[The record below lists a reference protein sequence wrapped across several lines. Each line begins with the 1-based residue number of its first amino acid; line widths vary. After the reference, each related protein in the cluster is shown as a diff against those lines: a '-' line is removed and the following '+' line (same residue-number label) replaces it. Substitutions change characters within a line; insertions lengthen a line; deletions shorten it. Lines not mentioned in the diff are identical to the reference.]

1 MTGCGTARASCSTL
15 WLFFDNVAATRIM
28 PLHTGAGRTLR
39 AALRKIFDYAEDPG
53 KTDNGSLIS
62 TYRCNREIIDGEFA
76 FSKRKYEE
84 RTGLTHDGDNDVIAY
99 QVRQAFRPG
108 EITPEEANRL
118 GVEFA
123 RRFTRGDHAFI
134 VCTHIDRRHI
144 HNHIIWNSTTL
155 DCTRK
160 FRDFHGSGR
169 AVRRLSDTICI
180 ENGYSVIENP
190 QGRGM
195 AYNKWLGNSKKP
207 CHRDDLRAAIDRALE
222 KDPADLDA
230 LFDLLRKGG
239 IQVSRRGK
247 SVNLKAPG
255 WAKAARL
262 SSLGPGYTEDD
273 LMAVLAGKKK
283 HTPREKTAAQADPP
297 KVNLLVD
304 IQAKL
309 AEGKGAGYARW
320 AASFNLKQMANTLNY
335 LTENKLLD
343 YGALC
348 EKTDAAT
355 ARFHDLSGKIKAAEA
370 RMSEIAELK
379 TQIIN
384 YSKTREVYAAYRKAG
399 YSKKFLAEH
408 EREILLHKAA
418 KKAFDELGLKK
429 LPTVKSLQ
437 AEYAKLLAEKKRAYS
452 EYRAARDEMQNL
464 QMARANVARI
474 MGYDDKTPTR
484 KKQRKTP
491 SHDVR

>member
-1 MTGCGTARASCSTL
+1 MA
-15 WLFFDNVAATRIM
+15 
-28 PLHTGAGRTLR
+28 LHTGQGRTIG
-39 AALRKIFDYAEDPG
+39 AAIRKIIDYVENPE
-53 KTDNGSLIS
+53 KTNKGRLIS
-62 TYRCNREIIDGEFA
+62 AYQCNVEIADNEFA
-76 FSKRKYEE
+76 YAKRQYKIK
-84 RTGLTHDGDNDVIAY
+84 TGRKRDRDDVIAY
-99 QVRQAFRPG
+99 QVRQSFRPG

-118 GVEFA
+118 GVELA
-123 RRFTRGDHAFI
+123 RRFTKGNHAFI
-134 VCTHIDRRHI
+134 VCTHIDKKHI

-155 DCTRK
+155 DCERK
-160 FRDFHGSGR
+160 FRDFRGSAK

-180 ENGYSVIENP
+180 ENGYSVIEKP
-190 QGRGM
+190 K
-195 AYNKWLGNSKKP
+195 ASSKTYNKWLGNAKKP

-222 KDPADLDA
+222 REPADMEA
-230 LFDLLRKGG
+230 LFALLREAG
-239 IQVSRRGK
+239 IQVWRRGK

-255 WAKAARL
+255 WDKAARM

-273 LMAVLAGKKK
+273 LAAVLAGKKK
-283 HTPREKTAAQADPP
+283 HTPREKNAAPADPP

-355 ARFHDLSGKIKAAEA
+355 ARFHDLSGKIKVAEA

-437 AEYAKLLAEKKRAYS
+437 AEYAELLAEKKRAYS
-452 EYRAARDEMQNL
+452 AYRSARDEMQNL

-474 MGYDDKTPTR
+474 MGYDNRTPTIE
-484 KKQRKTP
+484 KKQKP
-491 SHDVR
+491 HSHDTR

>member
-1 MTGCGTARASCSTL
+1 MHTGDVRTV
-15 WLFFDNVAATRIM
+15 VAAI
-28 PLHTGAGRTLR
+28 H
-39 AALRKIFDYAEDPG
+39 KIVAYSENPH
-53 KTDNGSLIS
+53 KTDGGKLIS
-62 TYRCNREIIDGEFA
+62 SFQCSRETADVEFA
-76 FSKRKYEE
+76 FSKCQYQAK
-84 RTGLTHDGDNDVIAY
+84 TGRARGGDDVIAY
-99 QVRQAFRPG
+99 QIRQSFLPG

-118 GVEFA
+118 GVELA
-123 RRFTRGDHAFI
+123 QRFTKGNHAFI
-134 VCTHIDRRHI
+134 VCTHTDKKHI
-144 HNHIIWNSTTL
+144 HNHIIWNSTAL
-155 DCTRK
+155 DCSRK
-160 FRDFHGSGR
+160 FRNFWGSTK

-180 ENGYSVIENP
+180 QNGYSIVDNP
-190 QGRGM
+190 QLKGES
-195 AYNKWLGNSKKP
+195 YNKWQGYTKKP
-207 CHRDDLRAAIDRALE
+207 CHRDELRAAIDRALE
-222 KDPADLDA
+222 KGPGDFES
-230 LFDLLRKGG
+230 LFDLLREAG
-239 IQVSRRGK
+239 IQVDRRGK
-247 SVNLKAPG
+247 SIRLKAPG
-255 WAKAARL
+255 WNNVARM
-262 SSLGPGYTEDD
+262 SSLGSGYTEDD
-273 LMAVLAGKKK
+273 LAAVLAGKKK
-283 HTPREKTAAQADPP
+283 HTPREKTAAPADPP

-320 AASFNLKQMANTLNY
+320 ATSFNLKQMANTLNY

-348 EKTDAAT
+348 KKTETAT
-355 ARFHDLSGKIKAAEA
+355 AHFHELSGKIKAAEA

-437 AEYAKLLAEKKRAYS
+437 AEYAELLAEKKRAYS
-452 EYRAARDEMQNL
+452 EYRSARDEMQNL

-474 MGYDDKTPTR
+474 MGYDDMTPTIE
-484 KKQRKTP
+484 KKQKTH
-491 SHDVR
+491 SHDTR

>member
-1 MTGCGTARASCSTL
+1 MGVRSKDPAGFVKDPVSMAT
-15 WLFFDNVAATRIM
+15 TRIM
-28 PLHTGAGRTLR
+28 PLHTNRGRTEWEVLHTSISYIENPQKT
-39 AALRKIFDYAEDPG
+39 ANGELVSCYQCSSKIADAEF
-53 KTDNGSLIS
+53 L
-62 TYRCNREIIDGEFA
+62 
-76 FSKRKYEE
+76 FSKRQYVVK
-84 RTGLTHDGDNDVIAY
+84 TGRFRDDDVIAY
-99 QVRQAFRPG
+99 QVRQSFCPG

-118 GVEFA
+118 GVELA
-123 RRFTRGDHAFI
+123 RRFTKGSHAFI
-134 VCTHIDRRHI
+134 VCTHVDKKHI

-155 DCTRK
+155 DCERK
-160 FRDFHGSGR
+160 FRDFHGSAK

-180 ENGYSVIENP
+180 ENGYSVIEKPNAT
-190 QGRGM
+190 GKT
-195 AYNKWLGNSKKP
+195 YNKWLGNAKKLS
-207 CHRDDLRAAIDRALE
+207 HRDELRAAIDHALE
-222 KDPADLDA
+222 KGPHNLES
-230 LFDLLRKGG
+230 LFDFLREAG
-239 IQVSRRGK
+239 IQVDRRGK
-247 SVNLKAPG
+247 SIRMKAPG
-255 WAKAARL
+255 WDKAARM
-262 SSLGPGYTEDD
+262 SSLGSGYTEDD
-273 LMAVLAGKKK
+273 LAAVLAGKKK
-283 HTPREKTAAQADPP
+283 HTPREKNAAPADPP

-335 LTENKLLD
+335 LTENKLMD
-343 YGALC
+343 YVALC

-355 ARFHDLSGKIKAAEA
+355 ARFHELSSKIKAAEA

-437 AEYAKLLAEKKRAYS
+437 AEYAELLAEKKRAYS

-474 MGYDDKTPTR
+474 MGYDDRTPAIE
-484 KKQRKTP
+484 KKQKTH
-491 SHDVR
+491 SYDTR

>member
-1 MTGCGTARASCSTL
+1 MGLCAEDTSFPGKHTVEMAT
-15 WLFFDNVAATRIM
+15 TRITSLHADRGRTVWEI
-28 PLHTGAGRTLR
+28 LHTSIT
-39 AALRKIFDYAEDPG
+39 YMENPQ
-53 KTDNGSLIS
+53 KTSN
-62 TYRCNREIIDGEFA
+62 GEFVSCYQCNSKIA
-76 FSKRKYEE
+76 DAEFLFSKRQYAVK
-84 RTGLTHDGDNDVIAY
+84 TGRARNNDDVIAY
-99 QVRQAFRPG
+99 QVRQSFLPG

-123 RRFTRGDHAFI
+123 RRFTKGNHAFI
-134 VCTHIDRRHI
+134 VCTHVDRKHI

-155 DCTRK
+155 DCERK
-160 FRDFHGSGR
+160 FRDFRGSAK
-169 AVRRLSDTICI
+169 AVRRLSDTICV
-180 ENGYSVIENP
+180 ENGYSVIEKP
-190 QGRGM
+190 KATGKT
-195 AYNKWLGNSKKP
+195 YNKWLGNGKKLS
-207 CHRDDLRAAIDRALE
+207 HRDELRAAIDRALE
-222 KDPADLDA
+222 QGPGDLES
-230 LFDLLRKGG
+230 LFALLREAG
-239 IQVSRRGK
+239 IQVDRRGK
-247 SVNLKAPG
+247 SIRMKAPG
-255 WAKAARL
+255 WDKAARM

-273 LMAVLAGKKK
+273 LLAVLAGKKK
-283 HTPREKTAAQADPP
+283 HTPREKTAAPAAPP
-297 KVNLLVD
+297 KMNLLVD

-320 AASFNLKQMANTLNY
+320 AASFNLKQMANTLNF
-335 LTENKLLD
+335 LTENKLMD

-370 RMSEIAELK
+370 RMTEIAELK

-437 AEYAKLLAEKKRAYS
+437 TEYAELLAEKKQAYS
-452 EYRAARDEMQNL
+452 AYRSARDEMQNL

-474 MGYDDKTPTR
+474 MGYDDRAPTME
-484 KKQRKTP
+484 KKQKTH
-491 SHDVR
+491 SHDSR

>member
-1 MTGCGTARASCSTL
+1 MA
-15 WLFFDNVAATRIM
+15 
-28 PLHTGAGRTLR
+28 LHTGRGRTIG
-39 AALRKIFDYAEDPG
+39 AAIRKIIDYVENPE
-53 KTDNGSLIS
+53 KTNKGRLIS
-62 TYRCNREIIDGEFA
+62 AYQCNVEIADNEFA
-76 FSKRKYEE
+76 YAKRQYKI
-84 RTGLTHDGDNDVIAY
+84 RTGRKRDRDDVIAY
-99 QVRQAFRPG
+99 QVRQSFRPG

-118 GVEFA
+118 GVELA
-123 RRFTRGDHAFI
+123 RRFTKGNHAFI
-134 VCTHIDRRHI
+134 VCTHVDKKHI

-155 DCTRK
+155 DCERK
-160 FRDFHGSGR
+160 FRDFRGSAK

-180 ENGYSVIENP
+180 ENGYSVIEKP
-190 QGRGM
+190 KASSK
-195 AYNKWLGNSKKP
+195 AYNKWLGNAKKP

-222 KDPADLDA
+222 REPADMEA
-230 LFDLLRKGG
+230 LFALLREAG
-239 IQVSRRGK
+239 IQVWRRGT

-255 WAKAARL
+255 WDKAARM

-273 LMAVLAGKKK
+273 LAAVLAGKKK
-283 HTPREKTAAQADPP
+283 HTPREKNAAPADPP

-355 ARFHDLSGKIKAAEA
+355 ARFHDLSGKIKTAEA

-437 AEYAKLLAEKKRAYS
+437 AEYAELLAEKKRAYS
-452 EYRAARDEMQNL
+452 AYRAARDEMQNL

-474 MGYDDKTPTR
+474 MGYDDRTPAIE
-484 KKQRKTP
+484 KKQKTH
-491 SHDVR
+491 SHDTR